1 MANKKTHKKIN
12 KIKLKKNNKS
22 KRKYKKKGA
31 GQTHSRGR
39 RRRTRNQTPS
49 PPLPTPPLPTPP
61 LPTPPLPTPPLTTP
75 PLPTPPLPTPPL
87 PTPPL
92 PTPPLPTP
100 PSSSELHDLHDLQGN
115 VLPQADVTIP
125 PTVPVITNVSNA
137 DKPIVKTYSKQ
148 RINTVEAIMEDFGFN
163 ELIDLEF
170 KEELKSAL
178 LDYVRHGDNLYT
190 VYYTQRSNDVEDK
203 IDIKRT
209 YFEGEL
215 IREREMFVPGEL
227 RVLVTE
233 WNNWRDYNKIKDKE
247 AYNDLLDKLK
257 SSENTE
263 IAYDYDEH

>member
-1 MANKKTHKKIN
+1 MGYKKTHKKIN
-12 KIKLKKNNKS
+12 KIKFKKNNKS

-31 GQTHSRGR
+31 GQTLSRE

-49 PPLPTPPLPTPP
+49 S
-61 LPTPPLPTPPLTTP
+61 
-75 PLPTPPLPTPPL
+75 
-87 PTPPL
+87 
-92 PTPPLPTP
+92 PLPTP
-100 PSSSELHDLHDLQGN
+100 PSSSELQDLQGN

-125 PTVPVITNVSNA
+125 PTVPVITNISNA
-137 DKPIVKTYSKQ
+137 DKPIVKTYSKE

-233 WNNWRDYNKIKDKE
+233 WNNWRDYNEIKDKE

>member
-31 GQTHSRGR
+31 GQTVSRLRR

-49 PPLPTPPLPTPP
+49 PPLPTPPST
-61 LPTPPLPTPPLTTP
+61 
-75 PLPTPPLPTPPL
+75 
-87 PTPPL
+87 
-92 PTPPLPTP
+92 
-100 PSSSELHDLHDLQGN
+100 SELHDLQGN

-125 PTVPVITNVSNA
+125 PIVPVVTNVSND
-137 DKPIVKTYSKQ
+137 DKHIVKTYSKE
-148 RINTVEAIMEDFGFN
+148 RINTVKAIMEDFGFN
-163 ELIDLEF
+163 DLIDLEL

-209 YFEGEL
+209 YFEEEL
-215 IREREMFVPGEL
+215 ISERKMFVPGEL

-233 WNNWRDYNKIKDKE
+233 WNNWRDYNEIKGKE

-263 IAYDYDEH
+263 IMYDYDEH

>member
-1 MANKKTHKKIN
+1 MSYKKTHKKIN

-31 GQTHSRGR
+31 GQTVSRLR

-49 PPLPTPPLPTPP
+49 PPLPTPP
-61 LPTPPLPTPPLTTP
+61 
-75 PLPTPPLPTPPL
+75 
-87 PTPPL
+87 
-92 PTPPLPTP
+92 
-100 PSSSELHDLHDLQGN
+100 SSSELHDLQGN
-115 VLPQADVTIP
+115 VLPQAHVTIP
-125 PTVPVITNVSNA
+125 PTVPVITNIPNA
-137 DKPIVKTYSKQ
+137 DKPIVKTYSKE

-163 ELIDLEF
+163 ELIDLEL
-170 KEELKSAL
+170 KKELKSAL

>member
-1 MANKKTHKKIN
+1 MSYKKTHKKIN

-31 GQTHSRGR
+31 GQTVSRLR
-39 RRRTRNQTPS
+39 RRRTRNQTS
-49 PPLPTPPLPTPP
+49 S
-61 LPTPPLPTPPLTTP
+61 
-75 PLPTPPLPTPPL
+75 
-87 PTPPL
+87 
-92 PTPPLPTP
+92 PPLPTP
-100 PSSSELHDLHDLQGN
+100 PSSSELHDLQGN

-137 DKPIVKTYSKQ
+137 DKPIVKTYSKE

-247 AYNDLLDKLK
+247 AYIDLLDKLK

-263 IAYDYDEH
+263 IAYDYDEN

>member
-1 MANKKTHKKIN
+1 MGYKKTHKKIN

-39 RRRTRNQTPS
+39 RRTRNQTPS
-49 PPLPTPPLPTPP
+49 
-61 LPTPPLPTPPLTTP
+61 
-75 PLPTPPLPTPPL
+75 PPL

-100 PSSSELHDLHDLQGN
+100 PSSSELHDLQGN

-125 PTVPVITNVSNA
+125 PTVPVITNISNA

-163 ELIDLEF
+163 ELNDLEF

-233 WNNWRDYNKIKDKE
+233 WNNWRDYNEIKDKE

>member
-1 MANKKTHKKIN
+1 MGYKKTHKKTN

-31 GQTHSRGR
+31 GQTLSRERR

-49 PPLPTPPLPTPP
+49 PPLPTPP
-61 LPTPPLPTPPLTTP
+61 
-75 PLPTPPLPTPPL
+75 
-87 PTPPL
+87 
-92 PTPPLPTP
+92 
-100 PSSSELHDLHDLQGN
+100 SSSELHDLQGN
-115 VLPQADVTIP
+115 VLPQADVTIT

-137 DKPIVKTYSKQ
+137 DKAIVKTYSKE
-148 RINTVEAIMEDFGFN
+148 RINTVKAIMKDFGFN
-163 ELIDLEF
+163 DLIDLEL

-190 VYYTQRSNDVEDK
+190 VYYTKRSNDVEDK

-215 IREREMFVPGEL
+215 IKERKMFVPGEL

-233 WNNWRDYNKIKDKE
+233 WNNWRDYNEIKDKE

-263 IAYDYDEH
+263 IAYDYGEH

>member
-49 PPLPTPPLPTPP
+49 PPLPTPP
-61 LPTPPLPTPPLTTP
+61 
-75 PLPTPPLPTPPL
+75 
-87 PTPPL
+87 
-92 PTPPLPTP
+92 
-100 PSSSELHDLHDLQGN
+100 SSSELHDLQGN
-115 VLPQADVTIP
+115 VLPQAVVTIP